1 MVCQQ
6 RRASGRRM
14 RLEPRGRATSSTDRS
29 EKARENR
36 PDTPPGSARDEPK
49 SSKNGAGTPP
59 GRSWSIRGA
68 MGTFQRRSGA
78 TPERSWGAPGASQSG
93 PGAFP
98 VRPRTSRDSPG
109 KVPSVPRTQFAD
121 ARREHGAPNGCPS
134 GFSRKSLGE
143 SQRNETLCA
152 CLRHRV
158 FGRFSIGVRAIFR
171 STSTSRVERAL
182 NAEHRILCAWARFSK
197 VFSKSHGFERTNKR
211 WTKRSKIDRQVDR
224 KNIGKSMK
232 NRSKT
237 RWTT

>member
-68 MGTFQRRSGA
+68 TGTFQRRSGA

-98 VRPRTSRDSPG
+98 VRPRTSRDSPR
-109 KVPSVPRTQFAD
+109 KVPSVPRTPFAD
-121 ARREHGAPNGCPS
+121 ARREHGVPNGCPS
-134 GFSRKSLGE
+134 GFSWKSLGE
-143 SQRNETLCA
+143 SRA
-152 CLRHRV
+152 RRDPVRV
-158 FGRFSIGVRAIFR
+158 PSRSNFRSFLDRFSSEFSLHFDI
-171 STSTSRVERAL
+171 AL
-182 NAEHRILCAWARFSK
+182 RTCA
-197 VFSKSHGFERTNKR
+197 
-211 WTKRSKIDRQVDR
+211 
-224 KNIGKSMK
+224 
-232 NRSKT
+232 
-237 RWTT
+237 